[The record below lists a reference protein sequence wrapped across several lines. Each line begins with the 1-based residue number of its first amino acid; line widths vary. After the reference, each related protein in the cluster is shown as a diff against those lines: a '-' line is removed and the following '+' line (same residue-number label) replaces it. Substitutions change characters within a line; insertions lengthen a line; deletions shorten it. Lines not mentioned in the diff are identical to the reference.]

1 MTQKRIL
8 AKTLGAEIAKHHF
21 NLKAIPRQSRPEIVD
36 SALDIQTC
44 SRARASITSWPTY
57 APTPLH
63 NLPALADEI
72 GIAQLFYK
80 DEATRLGLGSF
91 KALGGAYAVLH
102 SVAQEISVRG
112 STATDIEALMA
123 GQLSQAACEITVVT
137 ATDGNH
143 CLLYTSPSPRD

>member
-1 MTQKRIL
+1 MTQKRFL
-8 AKTLGAEIAKHHF
+8 AKTLGAEIAKHYS
-21 NLKAIPRQSRPEIVD
+21 NPKAIPRQSRPAIVD
-36 SALDIQTC
+36 SALDDLTC
-44 SRARASITSWPTY
+44 ARARELITSWSTY
-57 APTPLH
+57 EPTPLH
-63 NLPALADEI
+63 VLPSLAHEI

-112 STATDIEALMA
+112 STARDIEALMA
-123 GQLSQAACEITVVT
+123 GQLSQAAGEITVVT

-143 CLLYTSPSPRD
+143 GR

>member
-1 MTQKRIL
+1 MTQKRFL

-36 SALDIQTC
+36 SALDIRTC

-63 NLPALADEI
+63 DLPALADEI

-91 KALGGAYAVLH
+91 KALGGAYAV
-102 SVAQEISVRG
+102 SVSYTHLTLPTICSV
-112 STATDIEALMA
+112 
-123 GQLSQAACEITVVT
+123 
-137 ATDGNH
+137 
-143 CLLYTSPSPRD
+143 